1 MIKRLSKD
9 KLIEEVNNIIDRH
22 KNDKHNLLSIL
33 LEIQNISSEHY
44 ISKEIAEVVSKRLG
58 ISLSR
63 VYDVVTF
70 YSAFSDKPRGEYI
83 IQICNSTAC
92 KINKYQTLKDVLEE
106 ELSIKVGETTLDGK
120 FTLMYT
126 PCFGACDISP
136 AFRIGDEVFGKLT
149 KEKIKEIISNY
160 GGM

>member
-1 MIKRLSKD
+1 MSGKVLGNEL
-9 KLIEEVNNIIDRH
+9 LIRVKNITEAH
-22 KNDKHNLLSIL
+22 KNNKHDLLAIL
-33 LEIQNISSEHY
+33 LETQAIIPGQYIPKEVAQFISEQ
-44 ISKEIAEVVSKRLG
+44 LQL
-58 ISLSR
+58 SLSR
-63 VYDVVTF
+63 VYDVITF
-70 YSAFSDKPRGEYI
+70 YSALSDKQRGEHV

-92 KINKYQTLKDVLEE
+92 KVNKYQTLKDALEE
-106 ELSIKVGETTLDGK
+106 ELSIKVGETTPDGK

-136 AFRIGDEVFGKLT
+136 AFRIGDEVFGNLT

>member
-1 MIKRLSKD
+1 MVKGLLKD
-9 KLIEEVNNIIDRH
+9 NLIAEVKDIIDKH
-22 KNDKHNLLSIL
+22 ENDKHNLLAIL
-33 LEIQNISSEHY
+33 LEIQAIIPGQY
-44 ISKEIAEVVSKRLG
+44 ISKEMAEFISKRLG
-58 ISLSR
+58 VSLSR
-63 VYDVVTF
+63 VYDVITF
-70 YSAFSDKPRGEYI
+70 YSALSDKPRGKHV

-92 KINKYQTLKDVLEE
+92 KVNKYQTLKDALEE
-106 ELSIKVGETTLDGK
+106 ELSIKVGGTTSDGK

-136 AFRIGDEVFGKLT
+136 AFRIGDEMFGNLT